1 MPLNEI
7 DTDINEI
14 ENDSALCSDPRIG
27 AIVTVEDNSTYVF
40 KGKQYYKL
48 TDDSVEDGYPRDIS
62 RDWDGLPG
70 KNTNIFL
77 IINNCQEILVSSILP
92 KNEPENVNF
101 CPSLLEQKFLVRF
114 LGELKKQNV
123 LLKLSDL

>member
-1 MPLNEI
+1 MTFFFFQALYGKKTSRPTNSVFGSNSVPLNEI

-70 KNTNIFL
+70 ENISIFL
-77 IINNCQEILVSSILP
+77 IIN
-92 KNEPENVNF
+92 
-101 CPSLLEQKFLVRF
+101 KFT
-114 LGELKKQNV
+114 
-123 LLKLSDL
+123 